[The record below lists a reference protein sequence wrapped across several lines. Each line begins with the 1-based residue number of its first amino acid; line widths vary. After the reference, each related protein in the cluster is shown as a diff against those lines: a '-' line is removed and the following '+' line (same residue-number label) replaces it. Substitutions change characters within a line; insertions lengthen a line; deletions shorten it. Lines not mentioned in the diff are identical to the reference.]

1 MPLTGGYNMKF
12 SSRMIAIA
20 MSVLMTNIP
29 YLAWA
34 DALENKQD
42 MIATSQVVEQM
53 NRRET
58 EQKVQE
64 FLSRGEVRSEFIKR
78 GVSPDEISARIASLT
93 DQELNRL
100 SQQMDQ
106 ARFGGDVV
114 GILVVVVLVLLIIY
128 LAKRV

>member
-1 MPLTGGYNMKF
+1 MKF
-12 SSRMIAIA
+12 SSRMIAY
-20 MSVLMTNIP
+20 VLSAILTNIP

-34 DALENKQD
+34 GALDANQG
-42 MIATSQVVEQM
+42 MISTTQVVEQM

-64 FLSRGEVRSEFIKR
+64 FLSRNEVRSEFTKR
-78 GVSPDEISARIASLT
+78 GVSPDEVSARIASLT

-106 ARFGGDVV
+106 ARYGGDVV
-114 GILVVVVLVLLIIY
+114 GILVVVILVLLIIY

>member
-1 MPLTGGYNMKF
+1 MKF
-12 SSRMIAIA
+12 SSRMIAFA
-20 MSVLMTNIP
+20 MSAILTNIP

-34 DALENKQD
+34 DALEANQG
-42 MIATSQVVEQM
+42 MISTTQVVEQM

-64 FLSRGEVRSEFIKR
+64 FLSRNEVRSEFTKR
-78 GVSPDEISARIASLT
+78 GVSPDEVSARIASLT

-106 ARFGGDVV
+106 ARYGGDVV
-114 GILVVVVLVLLIIY
+114 GILVVVILVLLIIY
-128 LAKRV
+128 LAKRI

>member
-1 MPLTGGYNMKF
+1 MKF
-12 SSRMIAIA
+12 SSRMIAIV
-20 MSVLMTNIP
+20 MSAILTNIP

-34 DALENKQD
+34 DALEANEG
-42 MIATSQVVEQM
+42 MISTTQVVEQM

-64 FLSRGEVRSEFIKR
+64 FLSRSEVRSEFTKR

-100 SQQMDQ
+100 SQQMDE
-106 ARFGGDVV
+106 ARYGGDVI
-114 GILVVVVLVLLIIY
+114 GILVIVVLVLLVIY
-128 LAKRV
+128 LAKRI

>member
-1 MPLTGGYNMKF
+1 
-12 SSRMIAIA
+12 MIAIA
-20 MSVLMTNIP
+20 MSVILTNIP

-34 DALENKQD
+34 DALENNEG
-42 MIATSQVVEQM
+42 MIATTQVVEQM

-64 FLSRGEVRSEFIKR
+64 FLSRNEVRSEFTKR
-78 GVSPDEISARIASLT
+78 GVSPDEVSARIASLT
-93 DQELNRL
+93 DQELNQL
-100 SQQMDQ
+100 SHQMDQ

-114 GILVVVVLVLLIIY
+114 GILIVVVLVLLIIY

>member
-1 MPLTGGYNMKF
+1 MKF
-12 SSRMIAIA
+12 SSRMIAIV
-20 MSVLMTNIP
+20 MSAILTNIP

-34 DALENKQD
+34 EALEANQG
-42 MIATSQVVEQM
+42 MISTTQVVEQM

-64 FLSRGEVRSEFIKR
+64 FLSRSEVRSEFTKR

-100 SQQMDQ
+100 SQQMDE
-106 ARFGGDVV
+106 ARYGGDVI
-114 GILVVVVLVLLIIY
+114 GILVIVVLVLLVIY

>member
-1 MPLTGGYNMKF
+1 MKF

-29 YLAWA
+29 YFAWA
-34 DALENKQD
+34 DALENHQG
-42 MIATSQVVEQM
+42 MITTSQVVEQM

-64 FLSRGEVRSEFIKR
+64 FLSRSEVRSEFVKR
-78 GVSPDEISARIASLT
+78 GVSPDEVSARIASLT
-93 DQELNRL
+93 DQELNQL
-100 SQQMDQ
+100 SHQMDQ
-106 ARFGGDVV
+106 ARFGGDVI
-114 GILVVVVLVLLIIY
+114 GILVVVVLVLLVIY